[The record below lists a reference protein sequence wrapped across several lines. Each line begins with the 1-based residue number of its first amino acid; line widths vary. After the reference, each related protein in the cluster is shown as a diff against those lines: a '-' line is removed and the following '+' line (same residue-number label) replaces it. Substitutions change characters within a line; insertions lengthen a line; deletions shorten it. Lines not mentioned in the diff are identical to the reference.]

1 MHTITY
7 SQTHIA
13 LHTPHYNLYTT
24 LSLTHAYIQ
33 ACSGRYEPK
42 LFDAL
47 IGLAEAVIQK
57 DEKATA
63 FLADNGI
70 SWQNVQKDVRKGI
83 KDWYNY
89 KIATN

>member
-1 MHTITY
+1 LVGH
-7 SQTHIA
+7 
-13 LHTPHYNLYTT
+13 
-24 LSLTHAYIQ
+24 
-33 ACSGRYEPK
+33 
-42 LFDAL
+42 
-47 IGLAEAVIQK
+47 AEAVIKK

-63 FLADNGI
+63 FLAEKGI